1 MASLKTKNR
10 AAETA
15 APARHTTPLV
25 YYGTIVILVITVI
38 AFVVVPSF
46 SGTDAGSGKRL
57 VFGSYAGRPIAYE
70 SGSYFARQV
79 QAVNAEKQETVSQ
92 DEAGSINYI
101 YDVWMTA
108 FQRTAYRFA
117 LVDAAE
123 RAGVLVSDDAVNAK
137 LIADP
142 SFQVDGRFSRERFD
156 KVSKFDKNR
165 MLENLRE
172 DLLIERYLADALGLE
187 SSPEELAHVKLAATP
202 RRAIE
207 YAAVP
212 LDDYPASER
221 AAWAGR
227 NASLFRTV
235 SVSRITIQSSE
246 KDAEALRARIA
257 DGKIAFDEAARTSST
272 DQYAAAGGKVGAKA
286 FHELRSDFAD
296 EADAEAVFALP
307 EGGLSAVLESN
318 QDSWII
324 YRVDEAA
331 AAADLSDPA
340 TLDAV
345 GAYMKAWEK
354 GVIEDWAASRAG
366 AFAVAA
372 TEDAAAAT
380 AEYGLSFKSAEP
392 FPLNLASGFSSSG
405 FPLIG
410 GIDTYGSPEL
420 AGADADRAFMKAV
433 FSQEPGAISRAFVL
447 DTHAVVFR
455 VTDSSDAD
463 ADSLSILDYYLP
475 YYAGNLEQNAVAELL
490 LDDARFKNDFDE
502 VFFRVFLGESGS

>member
-10 AAETA
+10 AAEAA
-15 APARHTTPLV
+15 APARHPSPLV

-46 SGTDAGSGKRL
+46 SGTNAGSGKRL

-70 SGSYFARQV
+70 SGSYFSRQV
-79 QAVNAEKQETVSQ
+79 QAVNAEKQGSVSQ
-92 DEAGSINYI
+92 DQAGSINYI
-101 YDVWMTA
+101 YDVWRTA
-108 FQRTAYRFA
+108 FQRTAYRYA

-123 RAGVLVSDDAVNAK
+123 SAGVLVSDDAVNAK

-172 DLLIERYLADALGLE
+172 DLLVERYLADVLGLE
-187 SSPEELAHVKLAATP
+187 SSPEELAQVKLAATP

-207 YAAVP
+207 YAAVS
-212 LDDYPASER
+212 LDAYPASER

-235 SVSRITIQSSE
+235 SVSRITIMSSK
-246 KDAEALRARIA
+246 KDAESLRARIA
-257 DGKIAFDEAARTSST
+257 DGKLAFDEAARASSK
-272 DQYAAAGGKVGAKA
+272 DQYAASGGKVGVKA
-286 FHELRSDFAD
+286 FHELRSDLAD
-296 EADAEAVFALP
+296 EADAEAVFALTKG
-307 EGGLSAVLESN
+307 ELSPVFESN

-372 TEDAAAAT
+372 TENPATAA

-392 FPLNLASGFSSSG
+392 FPLNLASGSAASG

-410 GIDTYGSPEL
+410 GIDTAASPEL
-420 AGADADRAFMKAV
+420 AGAESDRAFMKAV
-433 FSQEPGAISRAFVL
+433 FSQQPGTISRAFVL

-455 VTDSSDAD
+455 VTDTSDAD
-463 ADSLSILDYYLP
+463 ADNLSILDYYLP
-475 YYAGNLEQNAVAELL
+475 YYAANLEQNAIAERL

-502 VFFRVFLGESGS
+502 VFFRVFLGKSGS